1 MPRRLLYL
9 ALIFLSL
16 SSCFDTSTTRVYN
29 RSMTRGFSSSAPIRL
44 SFKDKSTVPF
54 YLLLERTI
62 PNDQYLLK
70 VRWICYQNY
79 KQFNGMNSTVKFLI
93 DREEIVSLSP
103 IKLPKTVSYNIED
116 KTTEEEAQYVITRA
130 HLERIASAKSVTIE
144 LTGKY
149 SISVGSLNKFQSF
162 RAIKDFLLNG

>member
-1 MPRRLLYL
+1 
-9 ALIFLSL
+9 
-16 SSCFDTSTTRVYN
+16 
-29 RSMTRGFSSSAPIRL
+29 
-44 SFKDKSTVPF
+44 
-54 YLLLERTI
+54 
-62 PNDQYLLK
+62 
-70 VRWICYQNY
+70 
-79 KQFNGMNSTVKFLI
+79 MNSTVKFLI